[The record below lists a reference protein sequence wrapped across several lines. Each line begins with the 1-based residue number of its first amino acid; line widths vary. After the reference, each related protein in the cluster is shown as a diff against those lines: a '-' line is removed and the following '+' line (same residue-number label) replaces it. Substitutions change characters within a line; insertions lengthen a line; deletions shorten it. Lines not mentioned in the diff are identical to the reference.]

1 MLRYDGNELIYP
13 ELSYFIVG
21 SCFEVHNSLGRYA
34 REKQYGDAL
43 AKKLKDH
50 GIKFQKEIPIGVSGN
65 IVDFLIDDKI
75 IIELKAKSII
85 TKGDYYQAQ
94 RYLQESGLKLGIIVN
109 FRDEHLKPR
118 RVVKTTIR
126 SHSLYS
132 HSH

>member
-65 IVDFLIDDKI
+65 IVDFLIENKI
-75 IIELKAKSII
+75 VLELKTVKEMPQDNFRQI
-85 TKGDYYQAQ
+85 QN
-94 RYLQESGLKLGIIVN
+94 YLQQTKKRLGILDN
-109 FRDEHLKPR
+109 FQESHLQPKR
-118 RVVKTTIR
+118 IIR
-126 SHSLYS
+126 IDNV
-132 HSH
+132 

>member
-1 MLRYDGNELIYP
+1 MSENDLIYP
-13 ELSYFIVG
+13 ELSYSIVG
-21 SCFEVHNSLGRYA
+21 SCFEVHNTLGRYA

-43 AKKLKDH
+43 AKKLKEH
-50 GIKFQKEIPIGVSGN
+50 EIKFKREAQIGESGN

-75 IIELKAKSII
+75 ILELKTKSVIN
-85 TKGDYYQAQ
+85 KSDYYQVQ

-132 HSH
+132 HTLAD